1 MITKLSLLLIKHFKH
16 FLIVKILLN
25 FCNPLEIVTIQ
36 FINYRTYSFNLHLD
50 FKNPNFIHINH
61 HSNNLHNNSNILQLC
76 LQVNHMST
84 NLHLTHFL

>member
-61 HSNNLHNNSNILQLC
+61 HSNNLHNNSNNLQQSIQAHL
-76 LQVNHMST
+76 MSM
-84 NLHLTHFL
+84 NQR